1 MKREITVTVIVDTDD
16 PLGLI
21 RDDITQ
27 ELKGCW
33 HRMDSIT
40 VTEEEAACRNCVKSV
55 AMNDDGI
62 MFKCTAKEY
71 DYYGMACFA
80 PKKYDIVGEVID

>member
-27 ELKGCW
+27 ELNCCW
-33 HRMDSIT
+33 HLPESIT
-40 VTEEEAACRNCVKSV
+40 VTEEEAECKNCAKAERLPSGGYACL
-55 AMNDDGI
+55 A
-62 MFKCTAKEY
+62 ELY
-71 DYYGMACFA
+71 DPVNKTCFV
-80 PKKYDIVGEVID
+80 PKKEVNE

>member
-27 ELKGCW
+27 ELNGCW
-33 HRMDSIT
+33 HHMDSIV

-71 DYYGMACFA
+71 DYHGMACFA
-80 PKKYDIVGEVID
+80 PKEYDISEEANE